1 MCDKAT
7 IERVRADLRKTLLP
21 MDSLREKVLQSID
34 VGDLL
39 APQDDVEFI
48 RLAYRKVLGH
58 SASKHCIE
66 QWMPTLKDKTTS
78 RVEFLYSLTQS
89 KTGRRHNV
97 HVVGLEMLLKED
109 RKEKPR
115 KRKWW
120 KRLLPKLRFSRR
132 KPEDVSN
139 LTNLDRRVASLT
151 ADWLNVTENI
161 EHQFRQ
167 LRSSVSCGT
176 LPSLPNLHVEDPR
189 VDTQEIQ
196 SNIERMHAS
205 MAQLHN
211 SAPATSLE
219 KVLSEVQQHATV
231 SRQEQG
237 FLCNWLLAT
246 QSVSDVLRG
255 CRAGGI
261 EIANWSAPA
270 GALGFI
276 RSLDVHATQ
285 ETSLTEFLASQPLA
299 SVGGILLE
307 SKLADLDDHDL
318 IKCLLLA
325 SSALKPGGCL
335 LIVESIPNQAFHAVR
350 LQSALEAC
358 GFTIQPS
365 AAQLQSKYADSLIM
379 LAETPVGSEV
389 HCDS

>member
-1 MCDKAT
+1 
-7 IERVRADLRKTLLP
+7 

-48 RLAYRKVLGH
+48 RLAYRRVLGH

-78 RVEFLYSLTQS
+78 RVEFLNALSQS

-97 HVVGLEMLLKED
+97 HVVGLEMLLKEE

-132 KPEDVSN
+132 KPEDTSN

-167 LRSSVSCGT
+167 LRSSVNCGT
-176 LPSLPNLHVEDPR
+176 LPLLPNLHVEDPR
-189 VDTQEIQ
+189 IDQQEIQ
-196 SNIERMHAS
+196 ANIEQMHAS
-205 MAQLHN
+205 MAMLQDTT
-211 SAPATSLE
+211 PVTSLE
-219 KVLSEVQQHATV
+219 KVLAEVQQHAMA
-231 SRQEQG
+231 SRLEQN

-246 QSVSDVLRG
+246 QSVCDVLRG

-261 EIANWSAPA
+261 EIANWSAPPA
-270 GALGFI
+270 ALEFI
-276 RSLDVHATQ
+276 RSLNVHATQ
-285 ETSLTEFLASQPLA
+285 ETSLTEFLSSQPLA
-299 SVGGILLE
+299 SAGGILLE
-307 SKLADLDDHDL
+307 SKLAALDDHEL

-335 LIVESIPNQAFHAVR
+335 LIVEGMPNPAFQTIR
-350 LQSALEAC
+350 LQSALQAC
-358 GFTIQPS
+358 GFTIPTS
-365 AAQLQSKYADSLIM
+365 AAELQSKHADSIIM